1 MAKKATILIIDKEK
15 MIVDLLVRSVSSADT
30 TVLGATSAEE
40 AARLIDLYG
49 PELVVIG
56 ISETAVVEAPHAGLT
71 VAAVYD
77 RRQCRISE

>member
-49 PELVVIG
+49 PELVVIDQYQKQ
-56 ISETAVVEAPHAGLT
+56 PWWKRLT
-71 VAAVYD
+71 
-77 RRQCRISE
+77 RK

>member
-40 AARLIDLYG
+40 AARLIDLTDRI
-49 PELVVIG
+49 LWS
-56 ISETAVVEAPHAGLT
+56 SEYQKRPWWKRLT
-71 VAAVYD
+71 
-77 RRQCRISE
+77 RG

>member
-15 MIVDLLVRSVSSADT
+15 MIVDLLVRSLSSADT

-49 PELVVIG
+49 PELVVID
-56 ISETAVVEAPHAGLT
+56 PYQKRPWWKRLT
-71 VAAVYD
+71 
-77 RRQCRISE
+77 RG